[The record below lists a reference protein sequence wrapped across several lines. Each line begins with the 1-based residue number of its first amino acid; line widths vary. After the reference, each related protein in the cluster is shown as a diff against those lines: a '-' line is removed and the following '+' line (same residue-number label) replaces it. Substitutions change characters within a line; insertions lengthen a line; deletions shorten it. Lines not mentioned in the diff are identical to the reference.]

1 MKTRV
6 LLLLL
11 LGSALAGAAALAPLA
26 HADDDDKRIRRLQSS
41 GEILPLD
48 QIFNRART
56 VKQGRILD
64 ADLDEDDGRLV
75 YEIELLDAG
84 GRVWE
89 IKLDART
96 GKLIE
101 FEQDD

>member
-1 MKTRV
+1 MKTRLV
-6 LLLLL
+6 LLVL
-11 LGSALAGAAALAPLA
+11 LGAALACAAALAPLA
-26 HADDDDKRIRRLQSS
+26 HADNDDKRIRRLQNS
-41 GEILPLD
+41 GDILPLE
-48 QIFNRART
+48 QIFNRARA

-75 YEIELLDAG
+75 YEIELLDAR

-89 IKLDART
+89 MKLDART

-101 FEQDD
+101 IEQDD